1 MRFTQQILGRKKPA
15 LEAEEVVDQSVID
28 SLPAETETPAEAEAP
43 ADDVVADATEP
54 TVADEPAVPVEGEAT
69 DLPAEEPVAEP
80 VADEPGA
87 GEIVPPDAEAVD
99 VAPTTADG
107 TVTVDQV
114 ESVLAGDEP
123 EAAEAVAEADTLA
136 GEPTTPEEVVAE
148 TDQVQEALGD
158 DAAATDLPSEPGL
171 PGDEPGSDL
180 PVDSIEPGVDG
191 GAVEE
196 PASDTGTDEPLSDEP
211 AAVDEPVAEPIDATD
226 GVEGGEPAALEDGQ
240 TAETPA
246 PSDAPLPGTDPA
258 TEDCACEEGDLG
270 AQDVVAAQV
279 DEAEVPVGD
288 GEGIAQTD
296 VPIEGA
302 GTETLGEPGAD
313 PIAEPATDEVVADD
327 DNFDF
332 QPYSQPEEVEGEG
345 QVLEEALDTYPQ
357 VTELLED
364 SLDNGGISNEAMQ
377 LLNIFTKRDGIP
389 VNSNV
394 SLESYNHTARTQ
406 TRVALEGIKDN
417 IKGWAED
424 FIAWLKKTAQ
434 ALIEWVQQQFSRV
447 DKLLAVADELAS
459 ADLSAGVAT
468 GEVTGGFL
476 NRIKVDGAVPAN
488 WRNEVSDSVNTLVGY
503 MTILNPG
510 VLSISQTAFDIA
522 RTKVLDVVMSGQP
535 GDGDYRAAFDE
546 ISEGSKSKFVQLMK
560 QCDIKAVESSDQ
572 ATYMGLEL
580 VGDVRFVMRATPK
593 TIQSIWM
600 LPTAQVISK
609 DSKTPESA
617 PALAPATITTT
628 AKDISR
634 LLNTIKKADSA
645 AEGYKSLSAKMIAE
659 MERIK
664 NMNDNQTSENNRAS
678 KGSVTSAQAVIRN
691 LTAFTSSSLTTSVN
705 LSLGLATGV
714 LGYLSAAAKPAA
726 SPAAEEP
733 AQA

>member
-1 MRFTQQILGRKKPA
+1 MRYTQQILGRKKPA

-43 ADDVVADATEP
+43 VDDVVADATEP
-54 TVADEPAVPVEGEAT
+54 TEAAEEPAVPVEGEAT
-69 DLPAEEPVAEP
+69 DLPAEEPVSEP

-107 TVTVDQV
+107 AVTVDQV

-148 TDQVQEALGD
+148 TDEVQEALGD
-158 DAAATDLPSEPGL
+158 DAAATELPSEPGL
-171 PGDEPGSDL
+171 PSDEPGENL
-180 PVDSIEPGVDG
+180 PVEPIEPGTDG
-191 GAVEE
+191 AAAE
-196 PASDTGTDEPLSDEP
+196 EPLSDEP
-211 AAVDEPVAEPIDATD
+211 AAVDAPEAEPTDATD

-240 TAETPA
+240 MGETPA

-279 DEAEVPVGD
+279 DEAEAPVGA
-288 GEGIAQTD
+288 GEGVAQTD

-302 GTETLGEPGAD
+302 GTETLSEPGAD

-332 QPYSQPEEVEGEG
+332 QPYSQSEEVEGEG

-357 VTELLED
+357 VTALLED

-447 DKLLAVADELAS
+447 DKLLAVANELAS

-468 GEVTGGFL
+468 GDVTGGFL

-535 GDGDYRAAFDE
+535 GDGNYRTAFDE

-560 QCDIKAVESSDQ
+560 QCDIKSDGGADQ
-572 ATYMGLEL
+572 STYLGLEL
-580 VGDVRFVMRATPK
+580 VGDVRLVLRTPPK
-593 TIQSIWM
+593 TIESIWM
-600 LPTAQVISK
+600 LPFSQVVSK

-628 AKDISR
+628 AKEISR
-634 LLNTIKKADSA
+634 LLNTIKKADNA

-664 NMNDNQTSENNRAS
+664 KMNDNQTSENNHAS
-678 KGSVTSAQAVIRN
+678 KGAVTSAQAVIRN
-691 LTAFTSSSLTTSVN
+691 LTSFTSSSLTTSVN

-714 LGYLSAAAKPAA
+714 LGYLSAAAKPSA

>member
-211 AAVDEPVAEPIDATD
+211 AAVDEPVAEPTDATD

-296 VPIEGA
+296 APIEGA

-332 QPYSQPEEVEGEG
+332 EPHATDEADETES
-345 QVLEEALDTYPQ
+345 QVLGEALDTYPQ
-357 VTELLED
+357 VTALLED

-377 LLNIFTKRDGIP
+377 LLNIFTKRDGVP
-389 VNSNV
+389 VNSNIA
-394 SLESYNHTARTQ
+394 LESYNHTARTQ
-406 TRVALEGIKDN
+406 TRVALEGLKENIGQWLKDFLAN
-417 IKGWAED
+417 FLKRVED
-424 FIAWLKKTAQ
+424 FYGYITKLFDSGERLKAKIAKVKELVASGAQPKSGVIAFSGVNDLVVEGSVKNFTNDFSSLAQFAKMASVLITEQGHDVAKQAIDIFKDKVMEEKNPTLAGEELEEVLSKFTAQ
-434 ALIEWVQQQFSRV
+434 ARR
-447 DKLLAVADELAS
+447 LLPNTDNGYASDLLPGDVKFVADV
-459 ADLSAGVAT
+459 DLIGNSDRVSNLKFAIVKKGSETSVD
-468 GEVTGGFL
+468 EVTALSVGDIEKIL
-476 NRIKVDGAVPAN
+476 NSANNIIETIEHAKQKVEQSKALVNEFKNDFGTISRIWETTSDGA
-488 WRNEVSDSVNTLVGY
+488 E
-503 MTILNPG
+503 
-510 VLSISQTAFDIA
+510 
-522 RTKVLDVVMSGQP
+522 TKVID
-535 GDGDYRAAFDE
+535 
-546 ISEGSKSKFVQLMK
+546 K
-560 QCDIKAVESSDQ
+560 Q
-572 ATYMGLEL
+572 
-580 VGDVRFVMRATPK
+580 R
-593 TIQSIWM
+593 
-600 LPTAQVISK
+600 
-609 DSKTPESA
+609 
-617 PALAPATITTT
+617 
-628 AKDISR
+628 
-634 LLNTIKKADSA
+634 LNTVITRVSNVVLNLAITPV
-645 AEGYKSLSAKMIAE
+645 GHLSNYLLKTVNGALNYSIA
-659 MERIK
+659 
-664 NMNDNQTSENNRAS
+664 
-678 KGSVTSAQAVIRN
+678 
-691 LTAFTSSSLTTSVN
+691 
-705 LSLGLATGV
+705 SLGKDEAT
-714 LGYLSAAAKPAA
+714 
-726 SPAAEEP
+726 PAAEEP